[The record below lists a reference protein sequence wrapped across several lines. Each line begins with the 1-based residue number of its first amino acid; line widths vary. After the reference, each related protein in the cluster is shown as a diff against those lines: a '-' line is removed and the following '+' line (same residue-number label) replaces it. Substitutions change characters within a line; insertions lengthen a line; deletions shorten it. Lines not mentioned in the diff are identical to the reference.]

1 MKMRAGYLQTW
12 MSHSLALTNNDV
24 GWQRTTKSQLFYL
37 EKLADVI
44 SIPLLF
50 SFSFDC
56 FKRLYILNQHQ
67 FEKVWQMCLKTAVLV
82 TLMWYSRHNY
92 EKKIW
97 RDHIRSNYRFD
108 PFFETFLTLDECE
121 WADEFIRKNRRC
133 FLLCVLI

>member
-1 MKMRAGYLQTW
+1 MRAGYFQTW

-56 FKRLYILNQHQ
+56 FKRLYILNQRKS
-67 FEKVWQMCLKTAVLV
+67 EKIWQMCLETAVLI
-82 TLMWYSRHNY
+82 TLTWYSRHQY

-97 RDHIRSNYRFD
+97 RDPIRSNYRFD